1 MVTRRT
7 MLRGSVATA
16 VALTLRPGFAGIAG
30 VLPGGAQSAAAN
42 ATWFG
47 AVLPTL
53 PNQFTTTSAPP
64 APANTNRGSYYTP
77 GVGGDASLT
86 LQQAIDDAAA
96 ATGSLGDV
104 IVVQA
109 GTTYS
114 TAGTLTI
121 PARSG
126 SGWVYVISSDAPE
139 LGGSGLPAAG
149 TRVGPSN
156 VANMGSIRNSA
167 SSTGG
172 NVVVFSAQA
181 AYYRFVGCDIEV
193 QDINATGGS
202 VYFCCNLGNTSTYTY
217 TTTAELVNHVTFDR
231 CFIDGSP
238 SYGAEH
244 GITIDGKYIEVT
256 ECYFGDNIFSVNVGD
271 NQCVNAYN
279 SSGPYKVT
287 NNRLHCGGQTIL
299 FGGADSSIPYVIPS
313 DLVFQNNTCVHWIW
327 EGTITVSAGSTTM
340 TVDSTTSGNLRI
352 SMKITDAS
360 GALQDVAI
368 VGGSGTTWTLAS
380 APATAIT
387 AGSAIAY
394 EGGKNMIEMKC
405 VQRALIDHNYCDNP
419 GGLGQSYSMLA
430 TVRNQSGTGTNTLN
444 TVSDLTVTNNAFI
457 NDAFAGWNVLLQDNT
472 NGGNFDTAPSYR
484 HLYRN
489 NLFLFTTPAKN
500 SSGVPIEQIAIQVES
515 NGVPPGSAG
524 IGGDIVWDHNTFIFL
539 DGGTEAIFFAAT
551 GMALNNLVWTNNIFD
566 ATTYEIH
573 GSPGSGYTAVV
584 VPQVTEPA
592 YLNNVVIAGTQT
604 YPSGNFIST
613 QAAVGFTSY
622 GSSTAASGYVLTSGS
637 PYYQKGVSGL
647 GLPYTSSGI
656 ADGTDIGANIS
667 LLPVN

>member
-1 MVTRRT
+1 

-181 AYYRFVGCDIEV
+181 AVRRCREIWTPKTTNKLAVYLKKAACSSPTISARRSLPWRRRCSCRAPGRS
-193 QDINATGGS
+193 TG
-202 VYFCCNLGNTSTYTY
+202 
-217 TTTAELVNHVTFDR
+217 A
-231 CFIDGSP
+231 
-238 SYGAEH
+238 
-244 GITIDGKYIEVT
+244 
-256 ECYFGDNIFSVNVGD
+256 
-271 NQCVNAYN
+271 
-279 SSGPYKVT
+279 
-287 NNRLHCGGQTIL
+287 
-299 FGGADSSIPYVIPS
+299 
-313 DLVFQNNTCVHWIW
+313 
-327 EGTITVSAGSTTM
+327 
-340 TVDSTTSGNLRI
+340 TSGRR
-352 SMKITDAS
+352 S
-360 GALQDVAI
+360 GARY
-368 VGGSGTTWTLAS
+368 GT
-380 APATAIT
+380 
-387 AGSAIAY
+387 
-394 EGGKNMIEMKC
+394 
-405 VQRALIDHNYCDNP
+405 H
-419 GGLGQSYSMLA
+419 
-430 TVRNQSGTGTNTLN
+430 
-444 TVSDLTVTNNAFI
+444 
-457 NDAFAGWNVLLQDNT
+457 
-472 NGGNFDTAPSYR
+472 
-484 HLYRN
+484 
-489 NLFLFTTPAKN
+489 
-500 SSGVPIEQIAIQVES
+500 
-515 NGVPPGSAG
+515 
-524 IGGDIVWDHNTFIFL
+524 
-539 DGGTEAIFFAAT
+539 
-551 GMALNNLVWTNNIFD
+551 
-566 ATTYEIH
+566 
-573 GSPGSGYTAVV
+573 
-584 VPQVTEPA
+584 
-592 YLNNVVIAGTQT
+592 
-604 YPSGNFIST
+604 
-613 QAAVGFTSY
+613 
-622 GSSTAASGYVLTSGS
+622 
-637 PYYQKGVSGL
+637 
-647 GLPYTSSGI
+647 
-656 ADGTDIGANIS
+656 
-667 LLPVN
+667 